1 MVIQQY
7 PPPKMPKSTL
17 LIVDDEPL
25 NLAVLARLLNP
36 HYRVLGAR
44 SGASALE
51 LVQHTRPD
59 LILLDVM
66 MPGMDGHA
74 VLRRLQADVHAR
86 TIPVIFVTAL
96 GSEDDEEHGLALGAV
111 DYITKPV
118 KPAVVLARVR
128 THLELK
134 SARDRLR
141 DHNADLE
148 RELAQ
153 RMRETL
159 LTQDLTLSMV
169 AGLAETRDND
179 TGNHILRTRL
189 YVEALARQL
198 QDDPAFAPE
207 LDEGA
212 LRCIVKAAPLHD
224 IGKIG
229 IPDHILLKPGRLTP
243 DEFETMKTHARL
255 GGEAI
260 THAILQVLP
269 QYRSVSGDGAD
280 TPEVLRFL
288 EIGRVIA
295 THHHERWD
303 GSGYPD
309 GLAGTAIPLPARLM
323 ALADVFDALTMRRV
337 YKRAWSTAEATSH
350 ILGESGRHFDPAIV
364 TAFEQVQHKFAA
376 IAVQLA
382 DD

>member
-1 MVIQQY
+1 MNSK
-7 PPPKMPKSTL
+7 PTL

-44 SGASALE
+44 SGSGALE
-51 LVQHTRPD
+51 LVRHTLPD

-66 MPGMDGHA
+66 MPGMDGHE
-74 VLRRLQADVHAR
+74 VLRQLQGDPR
-86 TIPVIFVTAL
+86 TRAVPVIFVTAL
-96 GSEDDEEHGLALGAV
+96 GSEVDEEHGLALGAV
-111 DYITKPV
+111 DYISKPV

-134 SARDRLR
+134 AARDRLH
-141 DHNADLE
+141 DQNTDLE
-148 RELAQ
+148 RELAR

-189 YVEALARQL
+189 YVEALARRL
-198 QDDPAFAPE
+198 QSLPAFAAE
-207 LDEGA
+207 LDEA
-212 LRCIVKAAPLHD
+212 TLRRIVKAAPLHD

-229 IPDHILLKPGRLTP
+229 IADQILLKPGRLTP
-243 DEFETMKTHARL
+243 QEFEVMKTHARL
-255 GGEAI
+255 GGQAI
-260 THAILQVLP
+260 EHAIREVLP
-269 QYRSVSGDGAD
+269 QYREASGDATD

-288 EIGRVIA
+288 ETGRLIA

-303 GSGYPD
+303 GQGYPD

-323 ALADVFDALTMRRV
+323 AVADVYDALTMRRV
-337 YKRAWSTAEATSH
+337 YKRAWSTDEAAEHLLAEA
-350 ILGESGRHFDPAIV
+350 GRHFDPDLIA
-364 TAFEQVQHKFAA
+364 AFAQVRHEFAA
-376 IAVQLA
+376 IAARLA
-382 DD
+382 DA